1 MPEAFPIPVKHHLDR
16 RAADLAETGRGD
28 PDSLLSTPALAE
40 WLTVSAQWLEIG
52 RSKGYGPKFVRL
64 SPSRVRYR
72 RSDVLDWLASR
83 TVVARLRPRRRGG

>member
-1 MPEAFPIPVKHHLDR
+1 MSEVSPNPLRHHLDR
-16 RAADLAETGRGD
+16 RAADLAEEGRGD
-28 PDSLLSTPALAE
+28 PDSLLTTPAVAE

-72 RSDVLDWLASR
+72 RADVLDWLDER
-83 TVVARLRPRRRGG
+83 THAARRPGRGTA

>member
-1 MPEAFPIPVKHHLDR
+1 MAEVSHIPLKHHLDR
-16 RAADLAETGRGD
+16 RAADLAGEGLGD
-28 PDSLLSTPALAE
+28 PDSLLSTPAVAE

-72 RSDVLDWLASR
+72 RADVLAWLDER
-83 TVVARLRPRRRGG
+83 THAARRPGRETG